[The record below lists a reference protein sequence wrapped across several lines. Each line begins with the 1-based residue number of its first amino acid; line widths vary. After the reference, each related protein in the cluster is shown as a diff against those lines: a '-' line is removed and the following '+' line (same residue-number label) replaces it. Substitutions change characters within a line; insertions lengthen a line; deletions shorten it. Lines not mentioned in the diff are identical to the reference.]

1 MFEMLRRHWPEYLME
16 AAGLGIFMISA
27 GVFTTFF
34 EYPGSPM
41 HHLIGSVWL
50 RRSLIGVAMG
60 VTAIGLIYSP
70 WGQQSGAHLNPA
82 VTLTFLRL
90 GKVRPWDASFY
101 VVAQFLGGLAGVLAV
116 SALLR
121 ESFRQPPVHFVTT
134 VPGEAGPLA
143 AFLAEALISLVMM
156 ETILLVNNTSKARY
170 TGVFAAVL
178 ICLFITF
185 EAPYSG
191 MSMNPARTLSSAVP
205 ARMWGSLW
213 VYFLA
218 PVLGMLLAAD
228 VNRLIRGRN
237 TVFCAKLNH
246 HTTRRCIFCN
256 SRRLALALLFQASA
270 VGGQLRLTVPGWP
283 IS

>member
-1 MFEMLRRHWPEYLME
+1 MTRQTPTQGRTMFEVLRHHWPEYLME
-16 AAGLGIFMISA
+16 AAGLGLFMISA
-27 GVFTTFF
+27 GAVTTLF
-34 EYPGSPM
+34 EYPGSPLN
-41 HHLIGSVWL
+41 HWIGSAFV
-50 RRSLIGVAMG
+50 RRGLIGVAMG

-121 ESFRQPPVHFVTT
+121 EGFRQPPVHFVTT
-134 VPGEAGPLA
+134 VPGEAGPRA
-143 AFLAEALISLVMM
+143 AFLAEALISFVMM

-170 TGVFAAVL
+170 TGVFAAAL

-191 MSMNPARTLSSAVP
+191 M
-205 ARMWGSLW
+205 
-213 VYFLA
+213 
-218 PVLGMLLAAD
+218 
-228 VNRLIRGRN
+228 
-237 TVFCAKLNH
+237 
-246 HTTRRCIFCN
+246 
-256 SRRLALALLFQASA
+256 
-270 VGGQLRLTVPGWP
+270 
-283 IS
+283 